1 MDVVRLDEIP
11 GMRFPAGRHTRVL
24 AGEGGLAV
32 QAFCQGYV
40 VIPPGAGVPE
50 HRHPQEEVYLILSGA
65 GEMTVDGETLP
76 VEGICA
82 IHVPSGLPHTLVNS
96 GEEKMVMVFTYA
108 PAGTVG
114 HWEEELTGR
123 LVLSPR

>member
-24 AGEGGLAV
+24 AGEGGLNAKS
-32 QAFCQGYV
+32 FCQGYV

-50 HRHPQEEVYLILSGA
+50 HTHPQEEVYLILSGV

-76 VEGICA
+76 VTGICA
-82 IHVPSGLPHTLVNS
+82 IYVASGIPHALVNS
-96 GEEKMVMVFTYA
+96 GEEEMAFVFTYA
-108 PAGTVG
+108 PAGKVG
-114 HWEEELTGR
+114 HWEEELAGR
-123 LVLSPR
+123 LG

>member
-1 MDVVRLDEIP
+1 MDIVRLDEIP

-24 AGEGGLAV
+24 VGEGGLTA

-50 HRHPQEEVYLILSGA
+50 HSHPQEEIYLILSGA
-65 GEMTVDGETLP
+65 GEMTVDGETLA
-76 VEGICA
+76 VDGVCA
-82 IHVPSGLPHTLVNS
+82 IYVPSGIPHALVNS
-96 GEEKMVMVFTYA
+96 GEEEMVLVFTYA

-114 HWEEELTGR
+114 HWKEELAGR
-123 LVLSPR
+123 LC

>member
-1 MDVVRLDEIP
+1 MDIVRLDEIS

-24 AGEGGLAV
+24 VGEGGLTA

-50 HRHPQEEVYLILSGA
+50 HSHPQEEVYLILSGA
-65 GEMTVDGETLP
+65 GEMMVGGEILP
-76 VEGICA
+76 VDGICA
-82 IHVPSGLPHTLVNS
+82 IYVPSGMPHTLINS
-96 GEEKMVMVFTYA
+96 GDEEMVLVFTYA

-114 HWEEELTGR
+114 HWEEELAGR
-123 LVLSPR
+123 LMLNP

>member
-24 AGEGGLAV
+24 VGEGGLTA

-65 GEMTVDGETLP
+65 GEMTIDGETLP
-76 VEGICA
+76 LNGVSA
-82 IHVPSGLPHTLVNS
+82 VYVPSGKPHALVNN
-96 GEEKMVMVFTYA
+96 GEEEMVFVFTYA

-114 HWEEELTGR
+114 HWEEELAGR
-123 LVLSPR
+123 LC

>member
-1 MDVVRLDEIP
+1 MDIVRLDEIS

-24 AGEGGLAV
+24 VGEGGLTA

-65 GEMTVDGETLP
+65 GEMTIDGETLP
-76 VEGICA
+76 LNGVCA
-82 IHVPSGLPHTLVNS
+82 VYVPSGKPNALVNN
-96 GEEKMVMVFTYA
+96 GEEEMLFVFTYA
-108 PAGTVG
+108 PSGTVG
-114 HWEEELTGR
+114 HWEEELAGR
-123 LVLSPR
+123 LC